1 MSTANT
7 YDIGDI
13 VRLTGTFRTTAGALA
28 NPTKVTIKYED
39 PSAVVVTVSSTM
51 ASVFNPSTGVFYHD
65 VAPDETGVWE
75 YRIYSTGTITSSTE
89 DWFRVRT
96 RRVL

>member
-7 YDIGDI
+7 YDIGDV
-13 VRLTGTFRTTAGALA
+13 VRLTGTFRSTAGVLT

-39 PSAVVVTVSSTM
+39 PTAVVTTVSSTM
-51 ASVFNPSTGVFYHD
+51 ASVTNPSAGIFYTD
-65 VAPDETGVWE
+65 ISPTLAGVWE
-75 YRIYSTGTITSSTE
+75 YRIYSTGSIKSSTE

-96 RRVL
+96 RRVP